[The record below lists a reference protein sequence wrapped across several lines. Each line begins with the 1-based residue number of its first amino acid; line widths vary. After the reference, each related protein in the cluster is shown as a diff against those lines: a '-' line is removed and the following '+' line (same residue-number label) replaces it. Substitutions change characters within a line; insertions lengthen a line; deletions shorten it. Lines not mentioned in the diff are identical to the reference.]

1 MLVASTRERIDRWL
15 GELLATGIEGDGV
28 TIALVHAAV
37 DQGQRAVKTWKLGE
51 AVEACDA
58 LVGEID
64 ETAEADAEALG
75 GRQRYVLRAH
85 LKGRDVGSLTL
96 RYEAMDSGQAVDS
109 EPANATGAMALLQR
123 HADGAMRL
131 MVSSFGGVLD
141 SYRQQIAAQQAL
153 IQEYQRQA
161 AESFRLQEALA
172 SKKLEQKLVLEER
185 RAQLQL
191 TAAREM
197 AEIEKSEVV
206 WKKGMAQVFE
216 LAPVILHYLTGGKA
230 GEDPDDWRERQ
241 ARAAAEE
248 MFARAS
254 DEDIEQWR
262 RAMPPEQFE
271 AVMER
276 VRAHRGQSAATPA
289 PSAARNDDEP
299 RLRQPRQDLAGIA
312 ERLYGSLCAHVGEI
326 SGLANGFL
334 AQRPLEKLDPE
345 ARAALD
351 AVTHALSGHAPELG
365 PAPLWC
371 ALLATPV
378 AGLLPVIEAVNAGK
392 PWREVP
398 AEVKL
403 QLMRVLQEALR
414 IAQEGG

>member
-51 AVEACDA
+51 AMEACDA

-96 RYEAMDSGQAVDS
+96 RYEAMDTGQAVDS

-206 WKKGMAQVFE
+206 WKKGMGQLFE
-216 LAPVILHYLTGGKA
+216 LAPVILHYLTAGKA
-230 GEDPDDWRERQ
+230 GEDPEDWRERQ

-248 MFARAS
+248 MITKAS

-262 RAMPPEQFE
+262 RAMSPDQFA
-271 AVMER
+271 AVMEH
-276 VRAHRGQSAATPA
+276 VRAHRGQGAATPP
-289 PSAARNDDEP
+289 PSAVRSDEP
-299 RLRQPRQDLAGIA
+299 RAREPRQDLAGLA
-312 ERLYGSLCAHVGEI
+312 ERLYTGLCAHVGEI
-326 SGLANGFL
+326 TGLANGFL
-334 AQRPLEKLDPE
+334 AQRPIERLDPDV
-345 ARAALD
+345 RAALD
-351 AVTHALSGHAPELG
+351 AVTGPLAGHAPELG
-365 PAPLWC
+365 AAHLWG
-371 ALLATPV
+371 ALLGTKV
-378 AGLLPVIEAVNAGK
+378 AALLPVVEAVNAGK
-392 PWREVP
+392 PWREVA

-403 QLMRVLQEALR
+403 QLMRVLQDALR
-414 IAQEGG
+414 IAQEGA

>member
-15 GELLATGIEGDGV
+15 GELLATGIEGEGV
-28 TIALVHAAV
+28 TISLVHAAV
-37 DQGQRAVKTWKLGE
+37 DQGQRTVKAWKLGE
-51 AVEACDA
+51 AVEECDA

-96 RYEAMDSGQAVDS
+96 RYEAMDTGQAVDS

-141 SYRQQIAAQQAL
+141 SYRQQITAQQAL

-206 WKKGMAQVFE
+206 WKKGMGQLFE
-216 LAPVILHYLTGGKA
+216 LAPVILHYMTAGKA

-248 MFARAS
+248 MFANAS

-262 RAMPPEQFE
+262 RAMPPEQFA
-271 AVMER
+271 AVVDR
-276 VRAHRGQSAATPA
+276 VRAHRGKNATTSGAAPTG
-289 PSAARNDDEP
+289 DDQP
-299 RLRQPRQDLAGIA
+299 HSQPREDLAGLA
-312 ERLYGSLCAHVGEI
+312 ERLYGGLCANVDEVP
-326 SGLANGFL
+326 SLANGFL
-334 AQRPLEKLDPE
+334 AQRQIEALDPR

-351 AVTHALSGHAPELG
+351 TVTDSLSADARELE
-365 PAPLWC
+365 AAHLWR
-371 ALLATPV
+371 ALLGTKV
-378 AGLLPVIEAVNAGK
+378 AALLPVVDAVNTVK

-403 QLMRVLQEALR
+403 QLMRVLRDALR
-414 IAQEGG
+414 IAREGG